1 MTETLIGG
9 YSLGSGS
16 ANWTSSLL
24 TDYSF
29 FFLNLI
35 WSNVTGT
42 GTISIRQTDG
52 TEYETIQE
60 VTLSGSESFTEINNI
75 NVNKKYLNIRFDGT
89 ATGKFSAI
97 LTANKNNLQT
107 HNASFDTHE
116 PLKRY
121 TLMLS

>member
-1 MTETLIGG
+1 MTENLIKGYDLSGG
-9 YSLGSGS
+9 SKD
-16 ANWTSSLL
+16 WTSSLL

-29 FFLNLI
+29 FFLDLI

-52 TEYETIQE
+52 TEDETIQE
-60 VTLSGSESFTEINNI
+60 VTLSGRESVTEINNI

-97 LTANKNNLQT
+97 LTASQNNLQT
-107 HNASFDTHE
+107 HNASDSSHE

>member
-1 MTETLIGG
+1 MTQTLIGG
-9 YSLGSGS
+9 YSLASGS
-16 ANWTSSLL
+16 ANWTSDLL

-35 WSNVTGT
+35 WSNFTGT

-52 TEYETIQE
+52 TGYETIQE
-60 VTLSGSESFTEINNI
+60 VTLSGSESFTQINNI
-75 NVNKKYLNIRFDGT
+75 NVNKKYLNLRFDGT

-97 LTANKNNLQT
+97 LTASQNNLQT
-107 HNASFDTHE
+107 HNSNDSSHE